1 MIRFMGGNIG
11 SLSLLSQWRW
21 VMRFGIVQ
29 WKENRLMVWVLF
41 FYWGWL
47 ALVATTAWGQNI
59 NTPDNF
65 PDPNF
70 RSCVEQF
77 MGVKTGGEFS
87 AAQAAIKSGT
97 LFCLNVGIESVSGLQ
112 FFTAL
117 TSLICY
123 DNQLTSLDVSKNA
136 ALQQLHCFNNQLTRL
151 DVSQNTALTSLDCS
165 NNQLTSI
172 AGFVA
177 NSKLGGKID
186 VRNNELDC
194 GDWEDVKILRAR
206 MGEPI
211 FKTVSGV
218 THLSSGFA
226 YSPQKGLDPY
236 NCEPIDNWTEYES
249 KK

>member
-1 MIRFMGGNIG
+1 
-11 SLSLLSQWRW
+11 
-21 VMRFGIVQ
+21 MRFGIVQ
-29 WKENRLMVWVLF
+29 LKENRLMAWALF

-47 ALVATTAWGQNI
+47 ALVAGRAWGQNI
-59 NTPDNF
+59 NTPENF
-65 PDPNF
+65 PDPKF

-186 VRNNELDC
+186 VRNNKLDC
-194 GDWEDVKILRAR
+194 GDWEDVKILRTR
-206 MGEPI
+206 IGEPVFETI
-211 FKTVSGV
+211 SGV
-218 THLSSGFA
+218 I
-226 YSPQKGLDPY
+226 Y
-236 NCEPIDNWTEYES
+236 
-249 KK
+249 